1 MPAVFEELV
10 ILIIFIKCIFT
21 TIYQAI
27 DFMEQNS
34 FVSFLKNTLQFY
46 QTTFEFIRLSV
57 KKNLLFSLVLFALF
71 SMAFLLQTSS
81 KQDFYTG
88 KASFTFSYL
97 NKKVYGDRLLSL
109 QELVAEKQY
118 QTVAQLL
125 KINTSTANKLLEFE
139 AKNVAGSP
147 LHEDYTEQK
156 YPFYVHIK
164 ATKPAV
170 FVGLE
175 KAIADYLNEQSFDKN
190 YIRFEQDKLRQKRII
205 FEKDLQRVDS
215 LKKLISVSD
224 LPKYV
229 EAITLVENI
238 TNQITA
244 IDKQLNQASSITVL
258 NSFVPIKTAK
268 NGIIVNLGIK
278 YLIAF
283 FLLTIVLSVTLQ
295 LSRNLRND

>member
-109 QELVAEKQY
+109 QQLVSEKQY

>member
-109 QELVAEKQY
+109 QQLVSEKQY

-170 FVGLE
+170 YVGLE

>member
-109 QELVAEKQY
+109 QQLVSEKQY

-215 LKKLISVSD
+215 LKKLISVTD